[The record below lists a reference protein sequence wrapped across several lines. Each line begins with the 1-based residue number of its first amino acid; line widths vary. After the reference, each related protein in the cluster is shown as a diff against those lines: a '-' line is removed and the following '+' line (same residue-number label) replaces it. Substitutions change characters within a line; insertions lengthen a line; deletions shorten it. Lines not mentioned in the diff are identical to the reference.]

1 MIKRIGRT
9 TSLIWGTLGQPRTII
24 VRMLSEPSWPFSAL
38 RAQWKLSKIQM
49 DEIAF
54 ASYLLAEANRA
65 QIQRLFGEITG
76 DRELIDHI
84 SGLMGSIKAPK
95 GTILSGMDWEEA
107 QVLYTL
113 TRLLKPDAVVETGV
127 AGGITSAFILAALRD
142 NARGTLFSVDLPAA
156 GLVSDGL
163 RYWWPPE
170 NKPGWLIPD
179 PLRVRW
185 NLILGTAEDKLGP
198 LLAELGEVG
207 IFLHDSLHTFRH
219 QRFEYNTAW
228 PHIMPG
234 GLLLSHDVSAP
245 YLELCS
251 RVGKVPVRFRKLGGI
266 RKSQ

>member
-1 MIKRIGRT
+1 
-9 TSLIWGTLGQPRTII
+9 
-24 VRMLSEPSWPFSAL
+24 
-38 RAQWKLSKIQM
+38 M
-49 DEIAF
+49 DEMAF
-54 ASYLLAEANRA
+54 VSHLFPEANRV
-65 QIQRLFGEITG
+65 QIQGLLSEITG

-84 SGLMGSIKAPK
+84 SGLLASIKAPR
-95 GTILSGMDWEEA
+95 GTILSGTDWEEA
-107 QVLYTL
+107 QVLYSL

-127 AGGITSAFILAALRD
+127 AGGITSAFILTALRD
-142 NARGTLFSVDLPAA
+142 NARGTLFSIDLPTV

-163 RYWWPPE
+163 EYWRPPE

-185 NLILGTAEDKLGP
+185 NLILGGAQDKLGS

-251 RVGKVPVRFRKLGGI
+251 RLRKVPIRFKKLGGI